1 MATKQPWYR
10 VTLRNGYLYVR
21 FWKVPPAFIRNRMRA
36 AGLFFNRSER
46 AWVADD
52 RFNSLTIA
60 RIIGDPMADAP
71 SREVSGWIR

>member
-1 MATKQPWYR
+1 
-10 VTLRNGYLYVR
+10 
-21 FWKVPPAFIRNRMRA
+21 MRA

-46 AWVADD
+46 AWIADD
-52 RFNSLTIA
+52 RFNSVTIA